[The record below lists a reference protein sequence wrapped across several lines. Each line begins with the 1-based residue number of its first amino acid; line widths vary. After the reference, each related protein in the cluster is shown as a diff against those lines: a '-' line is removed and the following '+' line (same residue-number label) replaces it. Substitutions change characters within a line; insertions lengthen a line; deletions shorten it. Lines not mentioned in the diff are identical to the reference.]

1 MHTQLFIDGAWT
13 DGAGGQQIPVLNPAT
28 GATEG
33 SVAHARNED
42 LERAA
47 ASADKG
53 FREWKRRSAFE
64 RSKILRR
71 AAELIRERA
80 DAIAR
85 AMTIE
90 EGKPLHESRAETM
103 SAADVTDWF
112 AEEAR
117 RTYGRVIPSRSE
129 DVLQL
134 IIKEPVGPVAAFSPW
149 NFPVVLATRKI
160 AGALAAGCSVI
171 LKGPEEAPACCA
183 ALVGA
188 FQDAGLPPGALNLL
202 FGKPAQIS
210 EYLIPHPV
218 IQKISFTGSTAVGK
232 HLASLAGLHMKRV
245 TMELGGHA
253 PVIVFSDADI
263 ATAAK
268 SLVSLKYRNSG
279 QVCIAPT
286 RFLVQQDVYD
296 RFAAEFIDAAK
307 KIKLGDGL
315 DAGTT
320 MGPLANPRRLEAM
333 ERIVEDA
340 VDHGAKI
347 EIGGSRESGCGFF
360 FSPTVIAN
368 TSTDTR
374 VRNEE
379 PFGPIATLTPFRE
392 FEDAVQEA
400 NRLPYG
406 LAAFAYTRSVR
417 TATLVASAIESG
429 MITINHHGFGLPEV
443 PFGGI
448 KDSGFGTE
456 SGPEAIESYL
466 LSKFVTQAGL

>member
-1 MHTQLFIDGAWT
+1 
-13 DGAGGQQIPVLNPAT
+13 
-28 GATEG
+28 
-33 SVAHARNED
+33 
-42 LERAA
+42 
-47 ASADKG
+47 
-53 FREWKRRSAFE
+53 
-64 RSKILRR
+64 
-71 AAELIRERA
+71 
-80 DAIAR
+80 
-85 AMTIE
+85 
-90 EGKPLHESRAETM
+90 
-103 SAADVTDWF
+103 
-112 AEEAR
+112 
-117 RTYGRVIPSRSE
+117 
-129 DVLQL
+129 
-134 IIKEPVGPVAAFSPW
+134 
-149 NFPVVLATRKI
+149 
-160 AGALAAGCSVI
+160 VI